1 MKKSR
6 LLIAIVA
13 LIVGS
18 MAFAQEK
25 ITTKDFKAKIWDYS
39 THKQSIV
46 LKTQQPVILDFY
58 ATWCRPCKMLAPEL
72 IQIQKDYKGK
82 VLVYKIDI
90 DQEPELASVFGIQ
103 SVPTIFFIKTDGQ
116 YDGVLGYRTYNE
128 LKQIIDSFFF
138 NNKKTK

>member
-1 MKKSR
+1 MRKSR

-18 MAFAQEK
+18 MAFAQEQ
-25 ITTKDFKAKIWDYS
+25 ITTKDFKAKIWDYN

-128 LKQIIDSFFF
+128 LKQVIDSFFF